1 MGKRKKGR
9 VSMYKSFATRMK
21 NILKWVNQVVKEV
34 NMTIKCKYLG
44 LWNEIKFDHLSGG
57 RRIQVNILI
66 CPKKSTKRFVTP

>member
-9 VSMYKSFATRMK
+9 VSMYKSFTTRMK

-44 LWNEIKFDHLSGG
+44 LWNEIKFDHLNGG

-66 CPKKSTKRFVTP
+66 CPKKSTKRFLTP